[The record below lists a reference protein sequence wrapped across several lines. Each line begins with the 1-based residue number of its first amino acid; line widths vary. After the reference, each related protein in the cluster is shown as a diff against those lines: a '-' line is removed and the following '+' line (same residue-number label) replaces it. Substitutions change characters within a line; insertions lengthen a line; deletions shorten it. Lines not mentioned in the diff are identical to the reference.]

1 MANEIPFV
9 GDDPVSIQEKAE
21 KVDFLKDHWPYNL
34 ADLIRILDLCFNWKS
49 QVRIPEQK
57 YLLCLKIL
65 TLLVQLGW
73 VFILTHL

>member
-34 ADLIRILDLCFNWKS
+34 ADLVRILDLCFTWKS
-49 QVRIPEQK
+49 QGRIPEK
-57 YLLCLKIL
+57 NIFLIFLKIL
-65 TLLVQLGW
+65 ERL
-73 VFILTHL
+73 I